1 MKQTSKSPR
10 RNGGGVS
17 IRGESL
23 KDLTNTIILSDR
35 RRSPLRR
42 RSGFEMESVF
52 LKMRGERPLS
62 RVSTGKL
69 SLSRRS
75 QLLTA
80 PTEPAA
86 AVQQLHDPE
95 ESIWLPLAVL
105 LVLHGVKAHLN
116 SADLKIS

>member
-1 MKQTSKSPR
+1 MGGKTLLFLVAKLSPFPQ
-10 RNGGGVS
+10 
-17 IRGESL
+17 
-23 KDLTNTIILSDR
+23 NTIILSDR

-95 ESIWLPLAVL
+95 ESVRKPTSFITVCLF
-105 LVLHGVKAHLN
+105 
-116 SADLKIS
+116 